1 MLELIQKHPLFMIA
15 LIAHLLVSLAMCV
28 LSWIS
33 WSNET
38 GVGSVAEERKTKCL
52 WNAIAWTVSLVV
64 IILCLFLI
72 YSTNLLV

>member
-28 LSWIS
+28 LSWIHF
-33 WSNET
+33 SNEK
-38 GVGSVAEERKTKCL
+38 GVTSDEKDRQGRSL
-52 WNAIAWTVSLVV
+52 GNAIAWSVSVVV
-64 IILCLFLI
+64 IIICLFLI